1 MSTGRPRRALSTGG
15 FLPDLCTPS
24 ATLPLVLVAALVAL
38 ALAVARS
45 RPEAFWSELGRMSL
59 LCEFL
64 TLASAAV
71 LCLLRRALA
80 PRGVALASALALA
93 ALVLVAWGVAEGAW
107 ALLRRAGEPLPVGT
121 AGHAM
126 WVGRVVVVAAIVDG
140 LVLRY
145 LYVSAEWRENVRREA
160 ASRLTAL
167 TARIRPHFLFNALN
181 TAAALVADRPAAA
194 ERTLEDLAELFRA
207 SLAERGATV
216 PLDEEVMIARRYLA
230 IEQLRLGDRLRV
242 DWDLALAARR
252 GRVPPLLLQTLV
264 ENAVTHGIEPA
275 RDGGTI
281 RVSARRDGSAL
292 RLEVQNPATGVV
304 PREGGHGIGLAGAQA
319 RLGLAYRG
327 AGLLESRHENGRFV
341 VTVRCP
347 WQIDSEPVDDA
358 DTDRG

>member
-1 MSTGRPRRALSTGG
+1 MNAERAAPQTGG

-38 ALAVARS
+38 ALTVARS
-45 RPEAFWSELGRMSL
+45 RPDAFWSELGRMAL

-64 TLASAAV
+64 MLASAAV
-71 LCLLRRALA
+71 LCALRRVLA
-80 PRGVALASALALA
+80 RRGVAFASALALT
-93 ALVLVAWGVAEGAW
+93 ALILVAWAVAEGAF
-107 ALLRRAGEPLPVGT
+107 ALLRMADEPLPAGA
-121 AGHAM
+121 AGHAL
-126 WVGRVVVVAAIVDG
+126 WVGRIVVVAAVVDA

-160 ASRLTAL
+160 ASRLAAL

-181 TAAALVADRPAAA
+181 TAASLVADRPAAA
-194 ERTLEDLAELFRA
+194 ERTLENLAELFRA
-207 SLAERGATV
+207 TLEERGTTV
-216 PLDEEVMIARRYLA
+216 PLDEEVAIARRYLA
-230 IEQLRLGDRLRV
+230 IESQRLGDRLAV
-242 DWDLALAARR
+242 DWDVAADAGP

-281 RVSARRDGSAL
+281 RVSARRDGG
-292 RLEVQNPATGVV
+292 RLVVVVDNPAG
-304 PREGGHGIGLAGAQA
+304 EGNAGEDRHGIGLAGAEA

-327 AGLLESRHENGRFV
+327 AALLESGLERGRFV
-341 VTVRCP
+341 VRVRCP
-347 WQIDSEPVDDA
+347 WITQPDAVDDA